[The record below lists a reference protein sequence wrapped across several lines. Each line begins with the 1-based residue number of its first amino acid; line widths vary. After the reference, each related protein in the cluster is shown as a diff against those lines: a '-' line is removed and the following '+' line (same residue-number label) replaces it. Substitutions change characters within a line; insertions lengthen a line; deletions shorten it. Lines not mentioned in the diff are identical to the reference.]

1 VSAVSERSGGSHVP
15 NPLDRVLDTLTDLA
29 VWAFAIW
36 TVIYYLGRALG
47 WPTTPLLVATVLLT
61 LVAVRPAWR
70 HSHGPQTGV
79 NGLGAVVGRQPTL
92 LALAGVVLT
101 AGACLVH
108 LGTSPMRYAAGW
120 ALSVAALVPL
130 AWVALTRERG
140 TRRDAAEEGAV
151 PESVSDAAAGARRRW
166 TLPGLVASLGV
177 TGAAAA
183 LAVLSLLTVR
193 KDADDVFYV
202 NKAVWVAEHGTIPT
216 RDTIYSD
223 QVLPALRG
231 AGTAPVQSIE
241 VLQGALAH
249 VFGLAGGSVVYLL
262 TPLVVSFLAVW
273 TLWRLVREW
282 SRERAVVAAAVAVV
296 YLLWAVKDGYGLG
309 AFFIGRDWQ
318 GKVVFACL
326 GIPLLYLALST
337 WARRRSG
344 YDGLRLFAIGA
355 ACVGL
360 TSTATLVVPPIGLTV
375 AVAMLLCGYRHWWG
389 ALLTLVY
396 PVVTGAV
403 VAASNTG
410 GEFGA
415 VDFTSAQ
422 AFHHVVGKGLFMA
435 VGLAAILLAPWL
447 VRRGP
452 TRVVV
457 TAGSLAAL
465 VVMAPG
471 MPDVLNRLTGAGP
484 ILYRMAWV
492 PAIPALVGVLATAPW
507 RLERAPAP
515 ARIAVVVLV
524 PAVVV
529 VAILLGG
536 KLLWTRGDTS
546 IYSGPEWKY
555 DQQPLED
562 ARWIERTYDGST
574 PVLAP
579 WPVMRGLALSTTEV
593 HGVDPRSFYLQS
605 LDEPAAQHQARIDLS
620 QSMRNG
626 NPKPQADFL
635 EDLDRLDVE
644 YVCLDDA
651 KKRIR
656 EVLAGDGW
664 TAERHNS
671 RLTCYAPG
679 G

>member
-1 VSAVSERSGGSHVP
+1 
-15 NPLDRVLDTLTDLA
+15 
-29 VWAFAIW
+29 
-36 TVIYYLGRALG
+36 
-47 WPTTPLLVATVLLT
+47 VA
-61 LVAVRPAWR
+61 
-70 HSHGPQTGV
+70 S
-79 NGLGAVVGRQPTL
+79 VG
-92 LALAGVVLT
+92 
-101 AGACLVH
+101 
-108 LGTSPMRYAAGW
+108 
-120 ALSVAALVPL
+120 VAAV
-130 AWVALTRERG
+130 
-140 TRRDAAEEGAV
+140 
-151 PESVSDAAAGARRRW
+151 
-166 TLPGLVASLGV
+166 
-177 TGAAAA
+177 AAA
-183 LAVLSLLTVR
+183 LAVLSLFTVR

-202 NKAVWVAEHGTIPT
+202 NKAVFVAEHGTIPT

-241 VLQGALAH
+241 VLQGAVAH
-249 VFGLAGGSVVYLL
+249 LLGVAGGTVVYLF

-282 SRERAVVAAAVAVV
+282 TRERAVVAAAVAVL

-326 GIPLLYLALST
+326 GIPMLYLVLSM
-337 WARRRSG
+337 WARRRSW
-344 YDGLRLFAIGA
+344 YDAVRLLAVGA

-375 AVAMLLCGYRHWWG
+375 AAAMLVCGYRHWWG
-389 ALLTLVY
+389 PLLTLAY
-396 PVVTGAV
+396 PVGSGLV
-403 VAASNTG
+403 VRASSG
-410 GEFGA
+410 GSEFGA
-415 VDFTSAQ
+415 VDFTSGQ

-435 VGLAAILLAPWL
+435 IGLTAILLAPWL

-452 TRVVV
+452 VRVVV

-471 MPDVLNRLTGAGP
+471 MPDLLNRLTGAGP

-507 RLERAPAP
+507 RLERLPVR
-515 ARIAVVVLV
+515 ARLAVVALVPLVLV
-524 PAVVV
+524 AAIVVS
-529 VAILLGG
+529 G
-536 KLLWTRGDTS
+536 KLLWTRADTS
-546 IYSGPEWKY
+546 MYAQPEWKY
-555 DQQPLED
+555 DQQPLDD

-579 WPVMRGLALSTTEV
+579 WPVMRALALSTTEV

-605 LDEPAAQHQARIDLS
+605 LDEPEAKHQSRIDLS
-620 QSMRNG
+620 RSMRNG
-626 NPKPQADFL
+626 NTRPPADFL
-635 EDLDRLDVE
+635 DDLERLDVE

-656 EVLAGDGW
+656 HVLTDNGW
-664 TAERHNS
+664 RVERHNS
-671 RLTCYAPG
+671 RLSCYTPSG
-679 G
+679 